1 MRALRGRAALRSA
14 VERLSSPRTPGRRFS
29 SNRPPGTRPAV
40 GGEAHVVEHLYD
52 IRVGAPTDQCGGRI
66 LRVHEGNTFSLTLSE
81 IRGFLLDLD
90 GTRPPTPPS
99 LLQSEQSR
107 RATCALNARY
117 RRHVFAASRAGTM
130 YTPSGMVDGAVDFHA
145 YLREEGIPYVFCSN
159 TGFCSAERRLLELGE
174 DLAQRHAQL
183 LLDDGVG
190 PAVPPLPYQGDA
202 QVSLSRLCGVA

>member
-1 MRALRGRAALRSA
+1 MYRACEERSRLWELFAPQASQWLEGIVEVPVYMRALRGRAALRSA

-99 LLQSEQSR
+99 LLQSEHSPRPVQ
-107 RATCALNARY
+107 APCTT
-117 RRHVFAASRAGTM
+117 V
-130 YTPSGMVDGAVDFHA
+130 
-145 YLREEGIPYVFCSN
+145 
-159 TGFCSAERRLLELGE
+159 
-174 DLAQRHAQL
+174 
-183 LLDDGVG
+183 
-190 PAVPPLPYQGDA
+190 VPPM
-202 QVSLSRLCGVA
+202 